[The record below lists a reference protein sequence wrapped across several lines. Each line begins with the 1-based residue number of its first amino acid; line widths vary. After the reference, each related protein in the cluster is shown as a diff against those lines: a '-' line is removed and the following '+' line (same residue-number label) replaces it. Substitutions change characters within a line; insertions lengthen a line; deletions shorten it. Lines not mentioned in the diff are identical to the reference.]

1 VRPGYD
7 FLSIAL
13 VPVGFFSPLAPLCW
27 TLRSERADVM
37 EVPDYYEFLQISANA
52 DPDTI
57 HRVYRFLA
65 ARFHPDN
72 PETRDDE
79 KFFLLTQAY
88 SVLSSAERRAEY
100 DAKRKSTAPPA
111 APLSSTI
118 DFMDD
123 VKGEMNRRLGML
135 AVLYFQ
141 RRSNPYSP
149 DVSFLEIEERLGFP
163 REYLEFTA
171 WYLKS
176 KGYVERSD
184 SSDFTLTAEGVDF
197 VETQRVNIP
206 ILNKLLTTASV
217 VSRRAGP
224 DGSPLT
230 SQSRHAPVPSVP
242 DDHGVKATTEK

>member
-1 VRPGYD
+1 
-7 FLSIAL
+7 
-13 VPVGFFSPLAPLCW
+13 
-27 TLRSERADVM
+27 M
-37 EVPDYYEFLQISANA
+37 QVPDYYEFLQISANA

-72 PETRDDE
+72 PETGDDE

-88 SVLSSAERRAEY
+88 AVLSSPERRAEY
-100 DAKRKSTAPPA
+100 DATRKNSAAPP
-111 APLSSTI
+111 PLSSTV

-123 VKGEMNRRLGML
+123 IKGEINRRLAML

-141 RRSNPYSP
+141 RRANPYDP
-149 DVSFLEIEERLGFP
+149 EVSFLEIEERLGFP
-163 REYLEFTA
+163 REFLEFTA

-176 KGYVERSD
+176 KGYVIRSD

-206 ILNKLLTTASV
+206 VLNKLLTTASM
-217 VSRRAGP
+217 VSSRAGGNHTP
-224 DGSPLT
+224 GA
-230 SQSRHAPVPSVP
+230 SRTHHVPSAP
-242 DDHGVKATTEK
+242 SIPGDHEAKPTSRK